1 MTQIIN
7 ELNLENGSNYK
18 LDILKK
24 YKDNQLFKR
33 LLKMT
38 YDKVSFTYGITMK
51 NVPERKE
58 HKRILNLEDALNNLE
73 NDYCTRNF
81 TGNKAIDELYILL
94 NSLSKEDDIIIQ
106 KLLDRDLK
114 INLGRTQINKVF
126 KNLIIKPPYMRCAT
140 YNEKT
145 AKKITF
151 PAILQIKCD
160 GMFQYVIVDNNK
172 VTFQSRAGEER
183 KLKHLEEIFKNF
195 PDGVYVGEL
204 LVQDTNDRATANGFI
219 NSDEEDKS
227 KVYMKLWDYITFSD
241 FSRPKEKINKILY
254 KDRLNNLENILD
266 KNKTS
271 SIVLVKTYIV
281 NDTQQYLNQVSKWLI
296 SGEEGGV
303 LKDNKNIFIDH
314 TSPTQLKLKLEV
326 SVEMRC
332 TGFQEGKKGSK
343 REGKIGS
350 LIFEND
356 EGTIKGRCS
365 GFNDKEL
372 DEFTNNFN
380 KYKNQILEVQFNNL
394 TKAENNEYYALS
406 HPRFIEWRPDKDQ
419 TDTLK
424 KVFELRDS
432 AMLLEKYKK

>member
-18 LDILKK
+18 LEVLKK
-24 YKDNQLFKR
+24 YKDNELLKR

-51 NVPERKE
+51 NIPERKE
-58 HKRILNLEDALNNLE
+58 HTEVLSLNEALNRLE
-73 NDYCTRNF
+73 VNFCSRSF
-81 TGNKAIDELYILL
+81 TGHKAIKELYITLEM
-94 NSLSKEDDIIIQ
+94 LSKEDDLIIQ
-106 KLLDRDLK
+106 KVLDRDLK
-114 INLGRTQINKVF
+114 VNLGRTQINKVF
-126 KNLIIKPPYMRCAT
+126 KNLIVKPPYMRCAT

-145 AKKITF
+145 SKKITF

-183 KLKHLEEIFKNF
+183 KLKHLEEIFKTF

-204 LVQDTNDRATANGFI
+204 LVHHTNDRATANGFI

-227 KVYMKLWDYITFSD
+227 RVYMKLWDYIKFDD
-241 FSRPKEKINKILY
+241 FNRPKEKTNKIFY
-254 KDRLNNLENILD
+254 RNRLETLKNIL
-266 KNKTS
+266 KVKEQYLLS
-271 SIVLVKTYIV
+271 VVLVETYTVDNI
-281 NDTQQYLNQVSKWLI
+281 QQALKQVGKWMRN
-296 SGEEGGV
+296 GEEGGV
-303 LKDNKNIFIDH
+303 LKDNKNVFIDH

-332 TGFQEGKKGSK
+332 TGFQEGKKGSR

-356 EGTIKGRCS
+356 EGTIKGKCS

-372 DEFTNNFN
+372 DEFTNNFD

-406 HPRFIEWRPDKDQ
+406 HPRFIEWRSDKDQ

-424 KVFELRDS
+424 KAFELRNS
-432 AMLLEKYKK
+432 AMLLEE